1 MMTKDETKE
10 LIKII
15 VSKQEEFDLSGETM
29 FHASLFVAALYA
41 EELKKDPHTVADQ
54 LLTIIS
60 KIMVMAGRA
69 RREIN
74 NG

>member
-1 MMTKDETKE
+1 MMTNDETKE

-29 FHASLFVAALYA
+29 FHASLFVAAMYA

-54 LLTIIS
+54 LLTIIAN
-60 KIMVMAGRA
+60 IMVMAGRA
-69 RREIN
+69 RRN
-74 NG
+74 R